1 MNEYEQALKERY
13 ADRLLKIKFRNNQ
26 YLPHN
31 KNNLLMSHKKLNKS
45 KSQFLKLSKK
55 VKANRKNIK
64 SVKKA
69 LIKPKPIDYYEEG
82 KYLYDRQIEKIKK
95 LFLNNLETKNDIL
108 EEKLKVMEK
117 KMVKV
122 PLYILNGMKNKKK
135 ISIKEENI
143 DEQEQEQ
150 EDMEEQSNE
159 REESDH
165 NNDYNK
171 FNGNKSSEDQQ
182 YDESAYEK
190 SYIRKKDHY
199 KRKKNYGYDYDN

>member
-1 MNEYEQALKERY
+1 MTKLLKEWRIY
-13 ADRLLKIKFRNNQ
+13 GTI
-26 YLPHN
+26 
-31 KNNLLMSHKKLNKS
+31 
-45 KSQFLKLSKK
+45 
-55 VKANRKNIK
+55 
-64 SVKKA
+64 KKA

-190 SYIRKKDHY
+190 SYINKKDHY